1 MQVFISW
8 SQPTS
13 RQIAE
18 ILKKELYSFFN
29 EKIEFWVSS
38 KDIPAGDVSI
48 TSIISALQKSDMII
62 TCLDSSNYNKSWTYF
77 ETGVVFGRNYDRDNI
92 QPVVLPIIFDNLEV
106 DDFKKTPFT
115 DLQLQKFSRKCVEKI
130 INDINQKYKD
140 INGEFAIASSTLQKY
155 FKETWSNLHKQ
166 VNTIIMQQTSGS
178 DILITDKNVT
188 EIISRYKNF
197 PIPSYGRVIK
207 YDSGFETSYFYDFLL
222 ENVKKRLY
230 IFGRKNRKIGD
241 RTLSKKFESVLKKDI
256 DLKMLFLNP
265 NSEYAKG
272 RKAQDTD
279 SFREKLVTS
288 IKEIHERFISQKL
301 DISQYCRMYD
311 NLRTSEIIIAD
322 EVIFYKDM
330 AYSKDGKPLHF
341 TDNSFCI
348 TPINSILG
356 NKYFKVFETA
366 WDTYEDQKITTSF
379 ISTLT

>member
-18 ILKKELYSFFN
+18 ILKKEFYSFFN

-38 KDIPAGDVSI
+38 EDIPAGDVSI
-48 TSIISALQKSDMII
+48 TRIISALQKSDMII
-62 TCLDSSNYNKSWTYF
+62 TCLDSSNYNKSWIYF

-92 QPVVLPIIFDNLEV
+92 QPVVLPIIFDNLEI

-115 DLQLQKFSRKCVEKI
+115 DLQLQKFNKKCVEKT

-140 INGEFAIASSTLQKY
+140 INGDFAIAPSTSKR
-155 FKETWSNLHKQ
+155 FFNETWSNLHKE
-166 VNTIIMQQTSGS
+166 VNNIIMQRTSGS
-178 DILITDKNVT
+178 DMLITDKNVT

-197 PIPSYGRVIK
+197 PIPSYGSVIK

-241 RTLSKKFESVLKKDI
+241 RTLSQKFKSILENNI
-256 DLKMLFLNP
+256 DLRMLFLNP

-272 RKAQDTD
+272 HQAQDTD
-279 SFREKLVTS
+279 FFREKLVAS
-288 IKEIHERFISQKL
+288 IKEINERFETQKL
-301 DISQYCRMYD
+301 DISHYCRMYD
-311 NLRTSEIIIAD
+311 EVRTSEIIIAD
-322 EVIFYKDM
+322 EVIFYKDI
-330 AYSKDGKPLHF
+330 AYAMDGKPLHF
-341 TDNSFCI
+341 TNDSFCI
-348 TPINSILG
+348 TSINSMLG
-356 NKYFKVFETA
+356 SKYYKLFDAAWNK
-366 WDTYEDQKITTSF
+366 YEDQKITTSF
-379 ISTLT
+379 ISALS